1 MSYETDVMQSLTAA
15 LRSSEGLKYNIKKL
29 NENIEVIKYL
39 ANEIQRANE
48 LKELELGIR
57 NVQDYSFSNPK
68 TKRR

>member
-1 MSYETDVMQSLTAA
+1 MSYETDTMRSLTAP

-29 NENIEVIKYL
+29 NENIEIIKYL

-48 LKELELGIR
+48 LKEIELGIR
-57 NVQDYSFSNPK
+57 NVQDYSFSNHK

>member
-39 ANEIQRANE
+39 VDEIQRANQ
-48 LKELELGIR
+48 LKEIELGIR
-57 NVQDYSFSNPK
+57 NIQDYSFSNPK

>member
-48 LKELELGIR
+48 LKEIELGII

>member
-39 ANEIQRANE
+39 VGEIQRANE
-48 LKELELGIR
+48 LKEIELGIR
-57 NVQDYSFSNPK
+57 NIQDYSFSNPK

>member
-39 ANEIQRANE
+39 VDEIQRANE
-48 LKELELGIR
+48 LKEIELGIR
-57 NVQDYSFSNPK
+57 NIQDYSFSNPK